1 VIGAERGSVT
11 LIVAAALAFAGILA
25 AFGADV
31 TRAIAGRGR
40 AQAAADAAALAA
52 AQELVVPSDRSLQEV
67 AAEYAERG
75 GARLESCSCDPASD
89 EVVVTV
95 ALDVELPLLGQVR
108 TVRARARAVV
118 EATAGTQGLQAW
130 FVARLA
136 CLVGR
141 VPGIRVVSGFRTRS
155 EQARL
160 HEQRPDLAAPPGRS
174 MHERG
179 LAADLAFP
187 SGSAQ
192 AAAHSLADACGLHFP
207 VQGEPWHVEPISRG
221 PSPGGT
227 SDPRLPLDPD
237 ALRPEA
243 SR

>member
-1 VIGAERGSVT
+1 VNTDERGSVT
-11 LIVAAALAFAGILA
+11 LIVAATLAFAAILA

-31 TRAIAGRGR
+31 TRAIGARGR

-52 AQELVVPSDRSLQEV
+52 AQELVIPSGRPLTEV

-75 GARLESCSCDPASD
+75 GARLESCTCDSASD
-89 EVVVTV
+89 EVVVSV
-95 ALDVELPLLGQVR
+95 ALDVELPLVGQFR

-118 EATAGTQGLQAW
+118 EAPAGTQGLLSW
-130 FVARLA
+130 FVARLT
-136 CLVGR
+136 CLFDR
-141 VPGIRVVSGFRTRS
+141 VPGIRVVSGFRTRA

-187 SGSAQ
+187 SEFAERTAH
-192 AAAHSLADACGLHFP
+192 AAAPDCGLEFTVAHERWHI
-207 VQGEPWHVEPISRG
+207 EPTLNP
-221 PSPGGT
+221 
-227 SDPRLPLDPD
+227 
-237 ALRPEA
+237 
-243 SR
+243 

>member
-31 TRAIAGRGR
+31 TRAIAARGR

-52 AQELVVPSDRSLQEV
+52 AQELVVSSDRPPEEV

-75 GARLESCSCDPASD
+75 GARLEACACDPQSD
-89 EVVVTV
+89 QIVVTV
-95 ALDVELPLLGQVR
+95 ALDVELPLLGQIR

-118 EATAGTQGLQAW
+118 EAPLGTRGLQAW
-130 FVARLA
+130 FVARLT
-136 CLVGR
+136 CLFSR
-141 VPGIRVVSGFRTRS
+141 LPGTRVVSGFRTRD
-155 EQARL
+155 EQSRL
-160 HEQRPDLAAPPGRS
+160 YEQRPDLAAPPGRS

-187 SGSAQ
+187 SDHARR
-192 AAAHSLADACGLHFP
+192 LADAVASRCGLVFP
-207 VQGEPWHVEPISRG
+207 VPGEPWHVEPATAGI
-221 PSPGGT
+221 T
-227 SDPRLPLDPD
+227 
-237 ALRPEA
+237 RPP
-243 SR
+243 

>member
-1 VIGAERGSVT
+1 VTGNERGSVT
-11 LIVAAALAFAGILA
+11 LIVAASLAFAAVVG

-31 TRAIAGRGR
+31 TRAIAARGR

-52 AQELVVPSDRSLQEV
+52 AQELVVSSGRPLEEV

-75 GARLESCSCDPASD
+75 GARLESCNCDPGSD

-108 TVRARARAVV
+108 TVRARARAVA
-118 EATAGTQGLQAW
+118 EPPAGRQGLQPW
-130 FVARLA
+130 FVARLT
-136 CLVGR
+136 CLFER
-141 VPGIRVVSGFRTRS
+141 VPGIRVVSGFRTRA

-160 HEQRPDLAAPPGRS
+160 HAERPELAAPPGSS

-187 SGSAQ
+187 SGSGRR
-192 AAAHSLADACGLHFP
+192 AAHSLATGCGLGFP
-207 VQGEPWHVEPISRG
+207 VAGEPWHVEPSSRSPPRAKSSDSVS
-221 PSPGGT
+221 PSIERAST
-227 SDPRLPLDPD
+227 D
-237 ALRPEA
+237 A